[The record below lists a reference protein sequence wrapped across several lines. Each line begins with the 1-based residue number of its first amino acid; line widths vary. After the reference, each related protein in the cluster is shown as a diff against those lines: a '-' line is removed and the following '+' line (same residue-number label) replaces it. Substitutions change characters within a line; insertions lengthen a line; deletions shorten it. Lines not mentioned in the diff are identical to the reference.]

1 MSSSYLQF
9 CFSFKTFNRAD
20 VKTALHV
27 VFYSTSFRWKRRREG
42 WLRMSSLFF
51 LVSVFLIPKFL
62 LGGRGDEKDGG
73 QSDEGGA
80 GAAQSGTFSC
90 SCSTGSAGC
99 QTF

>member
-1 MSSSYLQF
+1 
-9 CFSFKTFNRAD
+9 
-20 VKTALHV
+20 
-27 VFYSTSFRWKRRREG
+27 
-42 WLRMSSLFF
+42 MSSLFF
-51 LVSVFLIPKFL
+51 FVSVFFFIPKFL

-73 QSDEGGA
+73 QSDEGRA